1 MNSSLRII
9 GLALLAAV
17 SVLATACGSDSGG
30 DKKPAIEK
38 PKAAVICPE
47 GGSWDAN
54 ALLGKQESEAEKLAK
69 EKGCTMRVTER
80 DGKGLAATMDLRP
93 DRVNVSVDGGTV
105 VKVTGVG

>member
-1 MNSSLRII
+1 MTSLLRTV
-9 GLALLAAV
+9 GAALLTLAALLLV
-17 SVLATACGSDSGG
+17 ACGSDSGG
-30 DKKPAIEK
+30 DKKSTIEK
-38 PKAAVICPE
+38 PKTAVICPE

-54 ALLGKQESEAEKLAK
+54 ALLGKQESEAESLAK